1 MSVAE
6 KPFHGCM
13 IALDEIVAPLSGDVS
28 DAVKMW
34 IIAMIDFANDA
45 SIGLRSVV
53 HNCHGPVQSHTLD
66 RLVQKG
72 FSGLR
77 VPSCGEAKIDH
88 LPVRVDSPPQ
98 VRHLPPTR
106 T

>member
-1 MSVAE
+1 
-6 KPFHGCM
+6 M
-13 IALDEIVAPLSGDVS
+13 IALDEIVAPLSVDVS

-45 SIGLRSVV
+45 SIGLRFVG
-53 HNCHGPVQSHTLD
+53 HNRHGPVQSHTLN